1 MQCLQCHTD
10 NPSVFRHCGAC
21 GSALAATPCN
31 ACGFATPVPF
41 LFCGNCGTALEL
53 TGAGQ
58 TEERKLASVLFADVV
73 GFTSMAEVTDPEVM
87 ARAVDTAFRQLTDI
101 VVAYGGTIDK
111 YIGDSMMAVF
121 GVPHTHEDD
130 AERAV
135 AAALAIQA
143 AETDLEFSIGIN
155 TGEVMV
161 LALGGGAVTVMG
173 DAVNVAARL
182 EKAAGGS
189 EILAGPLTVELTAN
203 KIDYRE
209 RPPMTLKGKRDP
221 VEVRQAVGMRSVAS
235 VERPASV
242 PIIGRE
248 EELDFLL
255 SQWRRVTA
263 VRRGAVVLVTGD
275 PGIGKS
281 RLLDEL
287 SERVAPEA
295 HVVRSAYPP
304 YGGSGGIRVGGDLV
318 AQLGPSDDEAVQAR
332 ALSLAGEVHPSLR
345 DMDANA
351 LRQEGLWALR
361 RLAESR
367 TATQPILVLVED
379 AHIASASLDLL
390 TSFVSRVVDLPVLV
404 VFAGRGEGQWLS
416 SFPTASTVRLSP
428 LSMED
433 AARLASAW
441 RPSPEVPEQVL
452 RMSAGNPLFLRELL
466 VLASHYSGDEAK
478 RRRLPA
484 SLRAVLAARLDSL
497 APVDRGALQDLA
509 VIGDAATVDQLIAL
523 GGPPASEGVA
533 SLTRIGLV
541 QHRPDGTLRI
551 TEPLLR
557 EVAYATLPRATR
569 AERHV
574 RVAELCAGLP
584 ERARHLERASEHAP
598 DDDGLRDRAGAAL
611 ATAGVH
617 QLRDSR
623 PSDGIALLQRAVILG
638 HRDPEALLRLAAAL
652 IDRDRHEAVAV
663 LDLIPDPHPDSR
675 VDAERRLVLANAL
688 VETDHPA
695 ALRAFDDAAQRWR
708 TIGDRVKEGWSH
720 SNKGVALFM
729 RGAMF
734 DADEELVKAVELFRS
749 EHHRTGEMAAV
760 SMRALVRPEHPEV
773 ENWLHES
780 LAYAIEIGD
789 RGRHIGALGSLGWHH
804 YLRTR
809 LGGDDQTVQ
818 ARAWIDEC
826 IALSSDVG
834 GSDFGFQVLCLK
846 ANLARMAGRL
856 DEARDALA
864 RARRFGPLDSAGER
878 AMLQAVGASI
888 EGSAPFARYDD
899 HDPFTSIASVIQM
912 ETALLEGR
920 FDELLLTETMPSRAN
935 LGRHEALVGSVPQA
949 AGLAVIG
956 RLHEAAESAARALI
970 VAERS
975 HAVLAA
981 AGARAVGAECAL
993 RLGERTVGL
1002 AMLDAADVSLRQA
1015 RTESPGAP
1023 DADVGGLA
1031 GALVARAGAAGGDD
1045 QAWLTLRRYA
1055 DRLRAPGLLEGLV
1068 PTA

>member
-1 MQCLQCHTD
+1 M
-10 NPSVFRHCGAC
+10 FRHCGAC
-21 GSALAATPCN
+21 GSALAATPCG
-31 ACGFATPVPF
+31 ACGFATPLPF
-41 LFCGNCGTALEL
+41 LFCGNCGTGLEL

-58 TEERKLASVLFADVV
+58 AEERKLATVLFADVV
-73 GFTSMAEVTDPEVM
+73 GFTSMAEATDPEVM
-87 ARAVDTAFRQLTDI
+87 ARAVDAAFRQLTDI

-143 AETDLEFSIGIN
+143 AETGLEFSIGVN

-182 EKAAGGS
+182 EKAAS
-189 EILAGPLTVELTAN
+189 RHEILAGPLTVELTSN
-203 KIDYRE
+203 RIEYRD
-209 RPPMTLKGKRDP
+209 RPPMTLKGKRDS
-221 VEVRQAVGMRSVAS
+221 VEVRQAMSMRTTPTVAQH
-235 VERPASV
+235 VSV
-242 PIIGRE
+242 PIIGRD

-255 SQWRRVTA
+255 SQWRRVA
-263 VRRGAVVLVTGD
+263 SVRRGAVVLVTGD

-287 SERVAPEA
+287 AERVGGEA
-295 HVVRSAYPP
+295 HIVRSAYPP

-318 AQLGPSDDEAVQAR
+318 AQLGPSDDDAVQAR
-332 ALSLAGEVHPSLR
+332 ALSLTGEVHPSLR

-361 RLAESR
+361 RLAELR
-367 TATQPILVLVED
+367 AAERPVLVLIED
-379 AHIASASLDLL
+379 AHVASASLDLL
-390 TSFVSRVVDLPVLV
+390 TSFVARTVDLPVLL
-404 VFAGRGEGQWLS
+404 VFAGRAEGQWLS

-428 LSMED
+428 LSMDD
-433 AARLASAW
+433 AAVLAAAW
-441 RPSPEVPEQVL
+441 RPSPEPSEQVL

-466 VLASHYSGDEAK
+466 VLSAQMTGDEFK

-497 APVDRGALQDLA
+497 AIGGRGALQDLA
-509 VIGDAATVDQLIAL
+509 VIGDAATVEQLTAL
-523 GGPPASEGVA
+523 GGAAAADGVS

-557 EVAYATLPRATR
+557 EVAYATLPRAAR

-574 RVAELCAGLP
+574 RAAELCAGLP

-598 DDDGLRDRAGAAL
+598 DDAALRDRAGAAL

-623 PSDGIALLQRAVILG
+623 PIDGIALLQRAVALG
-638 HRDPEALLRLAAAL
+638 HRDPDALLRLAAAL
-652 IDRDRHEAVAV
+652 IDRDRHEAMAV

-675 VDAERRLVLANAL
+675 VDAERTLVRANAL
-688 VETDHPA
+688 VESDHPA

-708 TIGDRVKEGWSH
+708 SIGDRVKEAWSH

-734 DADEELVKAVELFRS
+734 DADEQLVTALDLFRS
-749 EHHRTGEMAAV
+749 ERHRAGEMATV
-760 SMRALVRPEHPEV
+760 SFRALVRPEHPEV

-780 LAYAIEIGD
+780 LAYAVEIGD
-789 RGRHIGALGSLGWHH
+789 RGRHVAALGSLSWHH

-809 LGGDDQTVQ
+809 LGGDDQTQQ

-826 IALSSDVG
+826 SALSSELG

-856 DEARDALA
+856 DDARDALD
-864 RARRFGPLDSAGER
+864 RARGFGTSDSAGER

-888 EGSAPFARYDD
+888 EGSAPFVRYNEQ
-899 HDPFTSIASVIQM
+899 DPFTSIAAVIQM

-920 FDELLLTETMPSRAN
+920 FDELLLIDAMPSRSN
-935 LGRHEALVGSVPQA
+935 LGRHEALVGSVPLA

-956 RLHEAAESAARALI
+956 RLHEAEEGAARALI
-970 VAERS
+970 SAERS
-975 HAVLAA
+975 NASLPA
-981 AGARAVGAECAL
+981 AGARAVAAECAF
-993 RLGERTVGL
+993 RLGDSARGKVL
-1002 AMLDAADVSLRQA
+1002 LDAAVGSIRA
-1015 RTESPGAP
+1015 SNGERPVTPI
-1023 DADVGGLA
+1023 GGLA
-1031 GALVARAGAAGGDD
+1031 GALVARAGAAGGGDD
-1045 QAWLTLRRYA
+1045 AWLSLRGYA

-1068 PTA
+1068 PA

>member
-1 MQCLQCHTD
+1 M
-10 NPSVFRHCGAC
+10 FRHCGAC
-21 GSALAATPCN
+21 GSALTATPCG
-31 ACGFATPVPF
+31 ACGFATPLPF
-41 LFCGNCGTALEL
+41 PFCGNCGTALEL

-87 ARAVDTAFRQLTDI
+87 ARAVDAAFRQLTDI

-143 AETDLEFSIGIN
+143 AETDLEFSIGVN

-182 EKAAGGS
+182 EKAAGRR
-189 EILAGPLTVELTAN
+189 EILAGPLTVELTAA
-203 KIDYRE
+203 KVEYRD
-209 RPPMTLKGKRDP
+209 RPRMALKGKRDP
-221 VEVRQAVGMRSVAS
+221 VEVREAVCMRSTPTVAHHAP
-235 VERPASV
+235 VAIV
-242 PIIGRE
+242 GRA

-255 SQWRRVTA
+255 SQWRRVASTG
-263 VRRGAVVLVTGD
+263 RGAVVLVTGD

-287 SERVAPEA
+287 SDRIGADA
-295 HVVRSAYPP
+295 HLIRSAYPP
-304 YGGSGGIRVGGDLV
+304 YGGSGGMRVGSDLV
-318 AQLGPSDDEAVQAR
+318 AQLGPSDDEVVQAR
-332 ALSLAGEVHPSLR
+332 ALSLTGEVHASLR

-361 RLAESR
+361 RLAEVRSAVR
-367 TATQPILVLVED
+367 PILVLIED
-379 AHIASASLDLL
+379 AHVASASLDLL
-390 TSFVSRVVDLPVLV
+390 TAFVARTVDLPVLL
-404 VFAGRGEGQWLS
+404 VFAGRAEGQWLS

-428 LSMED
+428 LSMDD
-433 AARLASAW
+433 AALLAAAW
-441 RPSPEVPEQVL
+441 RPAPLMSDQL
-452 RMSAGNPLFLRELL
+452 LKMSAGNPLFLRELL
-466 VLASHYSGDEAK
+466 VLASQMTGDEVK

-497 APVDRGALQDLA
+497 AVSDRGALQDLA
-509 VIGDAATVDQLIAL
+509 VIGDAATVEQLIAL
-523 GGPPASEGVA
+523 GGPQVSDGIT

-574 RVAELCAGLP
+574 RAAELCAGLP

-598 DDDGLRDRAGAAL
+598 EDAVLRDRAGAAL

-623 PSDGIALLQRAVILG
+623 PIDGIALLERAIALG
-638 HRDPEALLRLAAAL
+638 HREPDALLRLAAAL
-652 IDRDRHEAVAV
+652 LDRDRPTALAV
-663 LDLIPDPHPDSR
+663 LDLIEDPHPDSR
-675 VDAERRLVLANAL
+675 VDAERMLVRANAL
-688 VETDHPA
+688 VETDHAA
-695 ALRAFDDAAQRWR
+695 ALRAFDDAASRWR
-708 TIGDRVKEGWSH
+708 SIGDRVKEGWSH

-734 DADEELVKAVELFRS
+734 DADEQLVRALELFRS
-749 EHHRTGEMAAV
+749 ERHRAGEMATV
-760 SMRALVRPEHPEV
+760 SFRALVRPEHPDV
-773 ENWLHES
+773 ETWLHES
-780 LAYAIEIGD
+780 LAYAVEIGD
-789 RGRHIGALGSLGWHH
+789 RGRHVSALGSLGWHH
-804 YLRTR
+804 YLRNR
-809 LGGDDQTVQ
+809 LGGEADTAS
-818 ARAWIDEC
+818 ARAWIDAC
-826 IALSSDVG
+826 IALSSELG

-846 ANLARMAGRL
+846 ANLARMAGQL
-856 DEARDALA
+856 DDARESVE
-864 RARRFGPLDSAGER
+864 RARRLGPSDSAGER
-878 AMLQAVGASI
+878 AMLQAVAASVDGA
-888 EGSAPFARYDD
+888 APFANYHDQ
-899 HDPFTSIASVIQM
+899 DPFTSIAAVIQM

-920 FDELLLTETMPSRAN
+920 FDELLLMDALPSRAN
-935 LGRHEALVGSVPQA
+935 LGRHEALVGSVPAA

-956 RLHEAAESAARALI
+956 RLHEADEGATRALVAAERGHATITAAAARA
-970 VAERS
+970 VA
-975 HAVLAA
+975 
-981 AGARAVGAECAL
+981 AECAL
-993 RLGERTVGL
+993 RLGDTDRGTALL
-1002 AMLDAADVSLRQA
+1002 AAAGPIA
-1015 RTESPGAP
+1015 
-1023 DADVGGLA
+1023 GGLA
-1031 GALVARAGAAGGDD
+1031 GALIARAGVAAGHDD
-1045 QAWLTLRRYA
+1045 AWLALRGYA

-1068 PTA
+1068 PASIEARP